1 MITSVLS
8 AAKRLAGLNF
18 ANVASN
24 EAALFINGVN
34 YTSWDSLSV
43 TRGLDSLA
51 HNFSF
56 SYVDKWRQEDG
67 KWPINVGEKVE
78 ITLGTI
84 PVMTGYI
91 DSLDSNF
98 SSDSRTISIS
108 GRSTTADLID
118 CSYLGANKI
127 STTTYLALAT
137 KLCNPFGI
145 KVKYQATPTN
155 EPFDFHYE
163 QGESVFEAL
172 HRYAQSR
179 GYLLTTDAQG
189 NLVVFNKDYFA
200 SIERSKTDLIQGKN
214 ILDITAKFDHS
225 DRFSE
230 YTLKSQPKGD
240 DITAV
245 IAANMSKATAKDSG
259 VSRFRPK
266 LILSDNYVFKLLAQ
280 KQVEWEA
287 DIRARQSNDVSVKV
301 QGWTK
306 ADGTIWKQGDLVYL
320 SAPAV
325 GLSSDMIITDVTY
338 SKSSSEGTTTSLNLT
353 SPDSYKPSP
362 VKEDD
367 KPSGW
372 DSDQKKLK
380 KKLGAKFK
388 SIADVKL

>member
-1 MITSVLS
+1 MINSVLAS
-8 AAKRLAGLNF
+8 AKRLSGLNF
-18 ANVASN
+18 ANVASD
-24 EAALFINGVN
+24 EAALFVNGVN
-34 YTSWDSLSV
+34 YTSWDSLTV

-56 SYVDKWRQEDG
+56 SYVDKWRQESG
-67 KWPINVGEKVE
+67 KWPINIGEKVE

-84 PVMTGYI
+84 PVVTGYI
-91 DSLDSNF
+91 DSLNSNF
-98 SSDSRTISIS
+98 SNESRTISIS

-118 CSYLGANKI
+118 CSYIGANKI
-127 STTTYLALAT
+127 SNTTYLGLAN
-137 KLCNPFGI
+137 KLCSPFGI
-145 KVKYQATPTN
+145 KVLFQATPTN

-189 NLVVFNKDYFA
+189 NLVVFNKEYFA

-214 ILDITAKFDHS
+214 ILDVSAKFDHS

-240 DITAV
+240 DITSI

-259 VSRFRPK
+259 VSRYRPK
-266 LILSDNYVFKLLAQ
+266 LIISDNYVFKLLAQ
-280 KQVEWEA
+280 KQAEWEA
-287 DIRARQSNDVSVKV
+287 DIRARQSTDVSVKV
-301 QGWTK
+301 QGWLK
-306 ADGTIWKQGDLVYL
+306 GDGTIWKQGDLVFL
-320 SAPAV
+320 DCPAV
-325 GLSSDMIITDVTY
+325 GISSDMIISEVTY
-338 SKSSSEGTTTSLNLT
+338 AKSSSEGTTSSLNLT
-353 SPDSYKPSP
+353 SPESYKPSP
-362 VKEDD
+362 IKEDD

-372 DSDQKKLK
+372 DKDQKKLK
-380 KKLGAKFK
+380 KKLGSKFK